1 MMRLSLSLGVVSAM
15 IRCLAIAFLVL
26 FAGTAAAQP
35 VSFPSVAVGSLAA
48 GPEIKG
54 QIYKPEGPG
63 PFPAIILAHSCA
75 GPNRHTDVWGRLLVS
90 WGYLVLAPDSFNPR
104 GTKAVCTTPNVVTPN
119 MRIADI
125 AGALDYLATRPDV
138 IKGKIGIIGHS
149 HGGSTVLRSAQK
161 RFDLAQRGLA
171 GGVAYYPGC
180 NPATDA
186 GIDIPVLLLA
196 GDKDDWTSADR
207 CRRMVAALA
216 RPSLVDAVY
225 YPDAYHSFDAK
236 APDRTVAGAGKTH
249 HLSFD
254 PAAAPDAEARTK
266 AFFAKVLR

>member
-1 MMRLSLSLGVVSAM
+1 M
-15 IRCLAIAFLVL
+15 IRLLAIAFLVL
-26 FAGTAAAQP
+26 FAGPAVAQS
-35 VSFPSVAVGSLAA
+35 VSFPSVAVGSVAA
-48 GPEIKG
+48 GPEVKG
-54 QIYKPEGPG
+54 WIYKPAGPG

-75 GPNRHTDVWGRLLVS
+75 GVNTHTSVWGKLLVS

-119 MRIADI
+119 TRISDI

-149 HGGSTVLRSAQK
+149 HGGSTVIRSAQK
-161 RFDLAQRGLA
+161 SFGLAQRGLA

-180 NPATDA
+180 TPSLDT
-186 GIDIPVLLLA
+186 GIAIPVLLLA

-207 CRRMVAALA
+207 CRQMVANLSQ
-216 RPSLVDAVY
+216 PGLVEAVY
-225 YPDAYHSFDAK
+225 YPNAYHSFDSQVA
-236 APDRTVAGAGKTH
+236 DRNVPGAGKTH
-249 HLSFD
+249 HLAYD

-266 AFFAKVLR
+266 AFFAKILR